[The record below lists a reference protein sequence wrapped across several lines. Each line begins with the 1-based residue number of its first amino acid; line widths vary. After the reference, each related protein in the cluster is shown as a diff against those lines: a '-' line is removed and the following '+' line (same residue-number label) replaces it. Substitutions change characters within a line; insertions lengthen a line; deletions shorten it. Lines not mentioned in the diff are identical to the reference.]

1 MLFNV
6 SQLLKE
12 GVGATRCYDITGE
25 LSDIDEYNPG
35 PVPVVGHVALIR
47 TPSGILAKGEA
58 HVELLEPCR
67 RCLELTEN
75 AVGFEF
81 EEGYKPSI
89 DIETGAQLPIAED
102 DEIELFI
109 DEHHILDLTEVFR
122 QYVVMAASE
131 PALCR
136 SDCKGLC
143 PVCGSNLNKGLC
155 HCERVTGDPRL
166 AILAKLLEPGDEAS
180 RPD

>member
-12 GVGATRCYDITGE
+12 GVGATRCCDIDGE
-25 LSDIDEYNPG
+25 LHNIDEHNPG
-35 PVPVVGHVALIR
+35 PVSVEGHVALIR
-47 TPSGILAKGEA
+47 TPDGILAKGEA

-67 RCLELTEN
+67 RCLELTAN
-75 AVGFEF
+75 AVDFEVV
-81 EEGYKPSI
+81 EGYKPSI

-102 DEIELFI
+102 DETELFI
-109 DEHHILDLTEVFR
+109 DEHHILDLTEVLR
-122 QYVVMAASE
+122 QYVIMTAML

-143 PVCGSNLNKGLC
+143 PVCGSNLNEGLC
-155 HCERVTGDPRL
+155 HCERATGDPRL
-166 AILAKLLEPGDEAS
+166 AILAKLLEPEDKVS
-180 RPD
+180 QPD